1 MFLSSVFFKGSPFFP
16 YLSFSPIADGNRG
29 EDKKGTLVV
38 RFLSINQK
46 KKHMNKSDYKA
57 RSPSPPSPYGGS
69 GG

>member
-46 KKHMNKSDYKA
+46 KNI
-57 RSPSPPSPYGGS
+57 
-69 GG
+69 